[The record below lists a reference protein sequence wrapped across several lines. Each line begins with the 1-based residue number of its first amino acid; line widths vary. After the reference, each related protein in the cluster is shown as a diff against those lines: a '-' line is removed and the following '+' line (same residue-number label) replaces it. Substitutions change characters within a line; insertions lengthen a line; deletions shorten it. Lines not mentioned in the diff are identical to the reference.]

1 MTHHITANIGQDL
14 RGRARRRQKSRPWG
28 ELATSVSGFSIVAC
42 LIANTLALSMLSAL
56 FAASAELV
64 ATTYF
69 SGERMDQGIRLRQV
83 NRYLDSVL
91 AMAQM
96 PREWRQ
102 PKAASSA
109 PPQWRVPSAPC
120 SLPESLGGVGEWGGV
135 SVIRLAD
142 APCLPGKAQGS
153 GLYIETIYPCP
164 DACEPGAGYA
174 LAPDDCAVSTTD
186 DGAMPVRWR
195 AQWQQSLRSLEGCPP
210 GTPWA
215 RLERIVLSHRS
226 SGPAGS
232 SNQLREQRLAGET
245 GTRWTPGEVL
255 VSDVV
260 AWRLVMLSVY
270 PDKEMTVLAKQPQFN
285 AANAPPPAVQY
296 PQLSFAVAPAAGSSQ
311 PELAAVR
318 LLAPG
323 Q

>member
-1 MTHHITANIGQDL
+1 MTHHITANIGYDL
-14 RGRARRRQKSRPWG
+14 CGRARRRQKSRPWG

-56 FAASAELV
+56 FAVSAELV
-64 ATTYF
+64 ATTHVA
-69 SGERMDQGIRLRQV
+69 GERMDQGIRLRQV

-135 SVIRLAD
+135 SVIPLD
-142 APCLPGKAQGS
+142 EAPCLPGKAQGS

-174 LAPDDCAVSTTD
+174 LAPDDCTVSTAD
-186 DGAMPVRWR
+186 NAAMPVRWR
-195 AQWQQSLRSLEGCPP
+195 AQWQQRLTSLEGCPP

-255 VSDVV
+255 VSDII

-270 PDKEMTVLAKQPQFN
+270 PDDEKTVLAEHPQFDL
-285 AANAPPPAVQY
+285 ASAPPPAAQY

-311 PELAAVR
+311 PEMTVVR
-318 LLAPG
+318 LLMPP

>member
-1 MTHHITANIGQDL
+1 MPPARSWSRRHI
-14 RGRARRRQKSRPWG
+14 SR
-28 ELATSVSGFSIVAC
+28 
-42 LIANTLALSMLSAL
+42 
-56 FAASAELV
+56 ASAWIKGF
-64 ATTYF
+64 ACGKST
-69 SGERMDQGIRLRQV
+69 GISTRCSQWRKCL
-83 NRYLDSVL
+83 
-91 AMAQM
+91 
-96 PREWRQ
+96 REWRQ

-109 PPQWRVPSAPC
+109 PPQWRAPSAPC

-135 SVIRLAD
+135 SVIRLD
-142 APCLPGKAQGS
+142 EAPCLPGKAQGS

-174 LAPDDCAVSTTD
+174 LAPDDCTVSTTD

-195 AQWQQSLRSLEGCPP
+195 AQWQQSLTSLEGCPP

-226 SGPAGS
+226 TGPAGR

-270 PDKEMTVLAKQPQFN
+270 PDKEMTVLAEQPQFN
-285 AANAPPPAVQY
+285 ARQRATARSPV
-296 PQLSFAVAPAAGSSQ
+296 PAALICRRACSG
-311 PELAAVR
+311 VITT
-318 LLAPG
+318 
-323 Q
+323 

>member
-1 MTHHITANIGQDL
+1 M
-14 RGRARRRQKSRPWG
+14 QKSRPWG
-28 ELATSVSGFSIVAC
+28 ELATSVSGFSMVAC
-42 LIANTLALSMLSAL
+42 LIANTLALSMLSTL
-56 FAASAELV
+56 FAASVELV
-64 ATTYF
+64 ATIHTA
-69 SGERMDQGIRLRQV
+69 GERMDQGIRLRQV

-102 PKAASSA
+102 PKAASSV

-135 SVIRLAD
+135 SVIRLD
-142 APCLPGKAQGS
+142 EAPCLPGKAQGS

-186 DGAMPVRWR
+186 DDAMPVRWR
-195 AQWQQSLRSLEGCPP
+195 AQWQQRLTFLEGCPP

-232 SNQLREQRLAGET
+232 SNQLREQRLAGEN

-260 AWRLVMLSVY
+260 AWHLVMLSVY
-270 PDKEMTVLAKQPQFN
+270 PDNEMTVMAEPPQFGAVN
-285 AANAPPPAVQY
+285 VPPPAVQY
-296 PQLSFAVAPAAGSSQ
+296 PQLSFAVAPAAWPSR
-311 PELAAVR
+311 PEMAAVR
-318 LLAPG
+318 LLGPP

>member
-1 MTHHITANIGQDL
+1 MTHHITANIGHDL

-28 ELATSVSGFSIVAC
+28 ELPTSVSGFSIVAC

-174 LAPDDCAVSTTD
+174 LAPDDCTVSTTD

-195 AQWQQSLRSLEGCPP
+195 AQWQQSLTSLEGCPP
-210 GTPWA
+210 GTSWA

-318 LLAPG
+318 LLAPP

>member
-1 MTHHITANIGQDL
+1 MTHHITANIGHDL
-14 RGRARRRQKSRPWG
+14 RGRARRRQKSPPWG

-195 AQWQQSLRSLEGCPP
+195 AQWQQSLTSLEGCPP

-232 SNQLREQRLAGET
+232 SNQFREQRLAGET

-318 LLAPG
+318 LLAPR

>member
-1 MTHHITANIGQDL
+1 MTDYRTANIGYDL
-14 RGRARRRQKSRPWG
+14 CSRAHRRHESPTWG

-56 FAASAELV
+56 FAASADLV
-64 ATTYF
+64 ATMHF
-69 SGERMDQGIRLRQV
+69 AGERMDQGIRLRQV

-91 AMAQM
+91 AMAHM
-96 PREWRQ
+96 PEEWRQ
-102 PKAASSA
+102 PKAASPA
-109 PPQWRVPSAPC
+109 PTQWRAPSAPC

-195 AQWQQSLRSLEGCPP
+195 AQWQQSLTSLEGCPP

-318 LLAPG
+318 LLAPP

>member
-1 MTHHITANIGQDL
+1 MTHHGHANMGSDL
-14 RGRARRRQKSRPWG
+14 CGRARRRQESPTWG
-28 ELATSVSGFSIVAC
+28 ELATSVSGSSIVAC

-64 ATTYF
+64 ATIHLA
-69 SGERMDQGIRLRQV
+69 GERMDQGIRLRQV

-96 PREWRQ
+96 PKEWRQ
-102 PKAASSA
+102 PKAASPA
-109 PPQWRVPSAPC
+109 PPQWGAPSAPC
-120 SLPESLGGVGEWGGV
+120 SLPESLGDVGEWGGV
-135 SVIRLAD
+135 SVIRLD
-142 APCLPGKAQGS
+142 EAPCLPGKAEGP
-153 GLYIETIYPCP
+153 GLYIEAIYPCP
-164 DACEPGAGYA
+164 DACERGAGYA
-174 LAPDDCAVSTTD
+174 LAPDDCSVSTTH
-186 DGAMPVRWR
+186 DGATPVRWR
-195 AQWQQSLRSLEGCPP
+195 AQWQQSLSFLEGCPP
-210 GTPWA
+210 DTPWA

-226 SGPAGS
+226 TGPAGR

-270 PDKEMTVLAKQPQFN
+270 SDNEMTVLAEQPQFDPVN
-285 AANAPPPAVQY
+285 VPPPAVQY
-296 PQLSFAVAPAAGSSQ
+296 PQLSFAVAPAARSSQ
-311 PELAAVR
+311 PEMTAVR
-318 LLAPG
+318 LVVPR

>member
-1 MTHHITANIGQDL
+1 MQESPT
-14 RGRARRRQKSRPWG
+14 WG

-64 ATTYF
+64 ATTHVA
-69 SGERMDQGIRLRQV
+69 GERMDQGIRLRKV

-91 AMAQM
+91 SMAQM

-109 PPQWRVPSAPC
+109 PPQWREPSDPC
-120 SLPESLGGVGEWGGV
+120 FLPESSGGRGEWGGV
-135 SVIRLAD
+135 NIIRLDD
-142 APCLPGKAQGS
+142 APCLPGKAQGL

-164 DACEPGAGYA
+164 DACERGAGYA
-174 LAPDDCAVSTTD
+174 LAPEDCIVSMTD
-186 DGAMPVRWR
+186 DGATIARWR
-195 AQWQQSLRSLEGCPP
+195 AQWQQSLTSLEGCPP

-215 RLERIVLSHRS
+215 RLERLVLSHRS
-226 SGPAGS
+226 TGPSGGS
-232 SNQLREQRLAGET
+232 DQLRAQRLAGKT

-255 VSDVV
+255 VGDVV
-260 AWRLVMLSVY
+260 GWRLAMLSLY
-270 PDKEMTVLAKQPQFN
+270 PRHDETVLVAGPQFE
-285 AANAPPPAVQY
+285 AADVTPAAVQY
-296 PQLSFAVAPAAGSSQ
+296 PQLSFTVAPSANSSQ
-311 PELAAVR
+311 PEMTAVR
-318 LLAPG
+318 LLVPW

>member
-1 MTHHITANIGQDL
+1 
-14 RGRARRRQKSRPWG
+14 
-28 ELATSVSGFSIVAC
+28 
-42 LIANTLALSMLSAL
+42 MLSAL

-64 ATTYF
+64 ATIHF
-69 SGERMDQGIRLRQV
+69 AGERMDQGIRLRQV

-96 PREWRQ
+96 PKGWRQ
-102 PKAASSA
+102 REAAWPA

-120 SLPESLGGVGEWGGV
+120 ALPESLGDVGEWGGM
-135 SVIRLAD
+135 SVIRLD
-142 APCLPGKAQGS
+142 EAPCLPGKAQGS
-153 GLYIETIYPCP
+153 GLYVEAIYPCP
-164 DACEPGAGYA
+164 DACERGAGYA
-174 LAPDDCAVSTTD
+174 LAPNGCTVSTTD

-195 AQWQQSLRSLEGCPP
+195 AQWQQSLTSLEGCPP

-226 SGPAGS
+226 TGPAGS
-232 SNQLREQRLAGET
+232 SSQLREQRLAGET

-270 PDKEMTVLAKQPQFN
+270 PDTGMTVLPEHPQFDL
-285 AANAPPPAVQY
+285 ANAPLPAVQY

-311 PELAAVR
+311 PEMTAVR
-318 LLAPG
+318 LLVPP